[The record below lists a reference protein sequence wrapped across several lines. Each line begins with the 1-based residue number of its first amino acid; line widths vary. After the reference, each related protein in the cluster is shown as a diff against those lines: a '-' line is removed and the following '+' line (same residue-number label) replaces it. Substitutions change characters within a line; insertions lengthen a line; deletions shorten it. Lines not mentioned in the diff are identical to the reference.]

1 MFPLPDPSNLFAASQ
16 IKFDKLNADLEELTQ
31 QMGVA
36 KSHLDEVLISS
47 PQQHIQPFRSRMELS
62 LKQGE
67 ELILIEVSGGGGGY
81 LPEFYRKTHM
91 HTHIS

>member
-67 ELILIEVSGGGGGY
+67 ELILIEVSGGGGG
-81 LPEFYRKTHM
+81 LSAR
-91 HTHIS
+91 ILS